1 MAASATPSVPPSM
14 NYHLLASLISLQP
27 DFAIFRRFLAANARD
42 LLRRQGEIVTLE
54 SDLEYVIAA
63 DRASEDQEKKEFAF
77 SIAALKGPPHP
88 SLEKGLQWEKQVELG
103 EKLEAYSQSLS
114 CRLCEPSRPDLD
126 LPADCI
132 THGQGTALLQY
143 KQLCELPSAN
153 KLGLANLREVL
164 DSSGGD
170 RVFPRAPEHS
180 IWSEEN
186 QADLTSLTGRYQK
199 MDLLSRWIDS
209 HLLRWYHNR
218 LGHRLRN
225 PISLAEASVQIPIT
239 HYSDGKLSAT
249 VNAISTILSS
259 LLPAMS
265 IFALYFIQR
274 PLARMGAIVAFCLLF
289 SVVLTVMAKA
299 KRFDCFAATTAF
311 AAVQVVFVG
320 TTIGSQQVN

>member
-1 MAASATPSVPPSM
+1 MAASTTPSAPPSM

-27 DFAIFRRFLAANARD
+27 DFAIFRRFLEANAHD
-42 LLRRQGEIVTLE
+42 LLRRQGEIAALE
-54 SDLEYVIAA
+54 SDLEYIKAA
-63 DRASEDQEKKEFAF
+63 DRASVDLEKREFEF

-88 SLEKGLQWEKQVELG
+88 SLERGLQWEKQVELG
-103 EKLEAYSQSLS
+103 HKLEAYSQFLSL
-114 CRLCEPSRPDLD
+114 RLCNPSRPDLD
-126 LPADCI
+126 LPANCGA
-132 THGQGTALLQY
+132 HGQGTALLQY

-170 RVFPRAPEHS
+170 RGFPRALENT
-180 IWSEEN
+180 IWSEANE
-186 QADLTSLTGRYQK
+186 ADLTSLTGRYQK
-199 MDLLSRWIDS
+199 MDLLSRWIDG

-218 LGHRLRN
+218 LGHRLRD

-239 HYSDGKLSAT
+239 HYSDGKLSMT

-259 LLPAMS
+259 LLPTMS

-274 PLARMGAIVAFCLLF
+274 PLARMGTIVAFCLLF
-289 SVVLTVMAKA
+289 SVVLTVIAKA

-320 TTIGSQQVN
+320 TAIGSQQVN